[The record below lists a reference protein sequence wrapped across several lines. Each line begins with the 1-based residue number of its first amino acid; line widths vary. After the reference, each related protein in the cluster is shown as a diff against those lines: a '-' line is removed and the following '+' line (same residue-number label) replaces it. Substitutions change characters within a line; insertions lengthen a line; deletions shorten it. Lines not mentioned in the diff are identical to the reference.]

1 MVCCLNPECDSP
13 LNSDFSRFCQRC
25 GAVLVPILRN
35 RYRVIQPIG
44 RGGFAVTYLAEDTDK
59 LNESCVVKQ
68 LDYSTI
74 QGYGDFQQIKRL
86 FEQEARQLQQL
97 GEHPQIPR
105 LLAYFEEGNC
115 LYLVQPFIEGQNLRQ
130 ELESHGPCTEKES
143 QNFLLSLLPVLQF
156 IHDRGIIH
164 RDLKPENIMRR
175 SVDQK
180 LVLIDF
186 GVTKQKTGHPETQRG
201 TAIGSYGYAAPEQM
215 QGGDILPAS
224 DLYSLGATCFHLLT
238 GRDPGDL
245 WEDQGYGWLTNWQE
259 YLKQPLSKDL
269 QRILGKLLQKN
280 IHQRYPSATAVLSDL
295 QPQQPEITEV
305 SYFSAPSLT
314 RRPSVPPTVFS
325 ARPTVRFGADQ
336 ADTPSHSS
344 SSQAKKQTQS
354 NLVSHSE
361 AFAPTRLRFSPK
373 SQISFKWVLSGLAAI
388 AVLSMGVGAWSLQGK
403 VWQNLISRPSF
414 GSHLSLMTRLAG
426 HTGRIRAVA
435 FNPDGKTFASG
446 SWDESITLWNLDSGR
461 KLYTLTRTATGVLSL
476 AFSPDGETLA
486 SDSWDKTIKLW
497 HVKSGKLLHTLSGH
511 SDDILALDF
520 SPDGHTLA
528 SGSWDRTIKLWDV
541 GNGKSLQTLNGHA
554 KGVLSVAFSPSG
566 KQLVSGGSDNDKL
579 VRLWD
584 VATGRSLRAIAG
596 HNKGIPCIVFSPDGK
611 TIASGS
617 WDTTIKLWDTETG
630 QLLQTLTGH
639 TKGVISL
646 AFSPDGQMLASV
658 SRDKTV
664 KLWNVQTYRLIQS
677 FSDAGDDFLSVTF
690 NSGGK
695 AIISSTNQRTIR
707 IWEAPSAITQKSK
720 PKGITVRAPKA
731 KLREKAQEL

>member
-1 MVCCLNPECDSP
+1 M
-13 LNSDFSRFCQRC
+13 
-25 GAVLVPILRN
+25 
-35 RYRVIQPIG
+35 IQPIG

-59 LNESCVVKQ
+59 LDESCVVKQ
-68 LDYSTI
+68 LDYSII

-130 ELESHGPCTEKES
+130 ELESHGSCTEEEAR
-143 QNFLLSLLPVLQF
+143 NFLLSLLPVLQF
-156 IHDRGIIH
+156 IHDRGVIH

-180 LVLIDF
+180 LMLIDF
-186 GVTKQKTGHPETQRG
+186 GVTKQKTSHPETHRG

-215 QGGDILPAS
+215 QGGDISPAS

-245 WEDQGYGWLTNWQE
+245 WEDQGYGWLINWQE

-280 IHQRYPSATAVLSDL
+280 IHQRYPSSAAVLSDL
-295 QPQQPEITEV
+295 QPQQRESTEA
-305 SYFSAPSLT
+305 SYFPAPSLG
-314 RRPSVPPTVFS
+314 RRPSMPPTVFS
-325 ARPTVRFGADQ
+325 ARPTVRFGADPT
-336 ADTPSHSS
+336 DSPSRTLSS
-344 SSQAKKQTQS
+344 KAKKQTHS
-354 NLVSHSE
+354 NLTSHSE
-361 AFAPTRLRFSPK
+361 AFAPTRLRFSPQP
-373 SQISFKWVLSGLAAI
+373 QISVRWVLSGLAAI
-388 AVLSMGVGAWSLQGK
+388 ALLSMGVGAWSLQGK
-403 VWQNLISRPSF
+403 VLQSFIAKPSF

-461 KLYTLTRTATGVLSL
+461 KLYTVTRTATGVLSL

-497 HVKSGKLLHTLSGH
+497 NVKSGKLLHTLSGH

-541 GNGKSLQTLNGHA
+541 GSGKSLQTLNGHS
-554 KGVLSVAFSPSG
+554 KGVLSVAFSPDG

-584 VATGRSLRAIAG
+584 VATGRSLRAISG
-596 HNKGIPCIVFSPDGK
+596 HNKGIPSIAFSPDGK
-611 TIASGS
+611 TVASGS
-617 WDTTIKLWDTETG
+617 WDKTIKLWNVETG
-630 QLLQTLTGH
+630 EHLQTLTGH
-639 TKGVISL
+639 AKGVISL
-646 AFSPDGQMLASV
+646 AFSPDGQVLASV
-658 SRDKTV
+658 SKDKTV
-664 KLWNVQTYRLIQS
+664 KLWNVETYKLIQS
-677 FSDAGDDFLSVTF
+677 YSDAGDDFLSVTF
-690 NSGGK
+690 NSDGK
-695 AIISSTNQRTIR
+695 AIISSTNQRTIK
-707 IWEAPSAITQKSK
+707 IWEAPSFVTRNLVQQRMN
-720 PKGITVRAPKA
+720 VRAPKA